1 MAYTKYS
8 LTPANNT
15 AAPPDGAP
23 EGMLPSAVNDTMRD
37 MMAQIRDC
45 GDGIRDGTY
54 TMTAP
59 KITGGTI
66 TGATLTGNTFTSPV
80 ISGGSINNTPI
91 GATTANTGAFTTLS
105 ATGATTFSGA
115 TVVSGS
121 LTANTFS
128 SSGATITG
136 GSVSGITDLA
146 IADGGTGAST
156 AAAARTNLGLDGFVN
171 MKNRIINGAMVID
184 QRNAGASVTN
194 GATTTYT
201 LDRWQMF
208 GDQASKFSIQQVT
221 TTMLGFTYALKV
233 TSLSAYTLTTDDR
246 FFYRQKIEGYNMAD
260 LNWGS
265 ANAKTVTLSFKAKS
279 SLTGTFGGAIG
290 NDDGTRSYP
299 FTYTI
304 SSANTETSISITIP
318 GPTSGTWLTTNGIG
332 MTVNFGLGVQGTVYA
347 GTAGAWANT
356 NYYSATGAVSV
367 VSTNGATLEITGVQL
382 EVGSTATSFDYRPYG
397 TELSLCQRYFQIFV
411 NNTGIANSTTGF
423 RVPAPLQSPM
433 RATPTVSSTGVLEI
447 SYPGSTQYTQSST
460 GVSIDTG
467 NANGVIVQLDNFS
480 GLTAQRVYFFLRANN
495 NNTILLSSEL

>member
-37 MMAQIRDC
+37 MMSQIRDA

-66 TGATLTGNTFTSPV
+66 TGST
-80 ISGGSINNTPI
+80 INNSAI
-91 GATTANTGAFTTLS
+91 GATTASTGAFSTLS

-184 QRNAGASVTN
+184 QRNAGAAVTTASSFPVDRFTCQFN
-194 GATTTYT
+194 TDGAFSSSRSTTAPTGFTNSLFWTTTT
-201 LDRWQMF
+201 ADASLSSLQ
-208 GDQASKFSIQQVT
+208 QAVIQQN
-221 TTMLGFTYALKV
+221 
-233 TSLSAYTLTTDDR
+233 
-246 FFYRQKIEGYNMAD
+246 IEGFNIAD
-260 LNWGS
+260 LGWGT
-265 ANAKTVTLSFKAKS
+265 ANAKTVTLSFWVRS
-279 SLTGTFGGAIG
+279 SLTGTFGGSLKNSAT
-290 NDDGTRSYP
+290 NRSYP

-304 SSANTETSISITIP
+304 SVADTWEFETITIA
-318 GPTSGTWLTTNGIG
+318 GDTSGTWLTDNGTGI
-332 MTVNFGLGVQGTVYA
+332 TVSFGLGVGTDRS
-347 GTAGAWANT
+347 GTAGAWNS
-356 NYYSATGAVSV
+356 NNNNSATGAVSV
-367 VSTNGATLEITGVQL
+367 IGTLNATFYITGVQL

-397 TELSLCQRYFQIFV
+397 TELTLCQRYYQQKYGFV
-411 NNTGIANSTTGF
+411 VTTSSIYQAIHF
-423 RVPAPLQSPM
+423 PVSMRVPPTIGTVTFDGGTGATFTVNSSYGYTNAYQTANHSIPATVTSFPLS
-433 RATPTVSSTGVLEI
+433 A
-447 SYPGSTQYTQSST
+447 
-460 GVSIDTG
+460 
-467 NANGVIVQLDNFS
+467 
-480 GLTAQRVYFFLRANN
+480 
-495 NNTILLSSEL
+495 EL